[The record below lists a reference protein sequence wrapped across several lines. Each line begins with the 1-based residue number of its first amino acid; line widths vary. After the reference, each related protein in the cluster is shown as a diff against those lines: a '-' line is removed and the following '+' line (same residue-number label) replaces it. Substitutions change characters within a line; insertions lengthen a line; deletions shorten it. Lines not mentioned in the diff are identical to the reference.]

1 AFPPF
6 HTHNCT
12 WSSVLSLV
20 QQPLLLWPGYAPKN
34 LGEYPDIMTLWQTWD
49 EGVLIEGV
57 GCMPPLRLI
66 DERWGS
72 CIGQRARWRPH
83 GDPLARTIWA
93 KFNFFIT
100 RINAHMATGHTIDQ
114 TLTFFESERGERS
127 VNQFHKALQGK
138 KSQK

>member
-1 AFPPF
+1 
-6 HTHNCT
+6 
-12 WSSVLSLV
+12 
-20 QQPLLLWPGYAPKN
+20 N

-138 KSQK
+138 KSQKRQATDAIQHT